1 MTLFCRILW
10 KKNKVAETEAISF
23 SIFYNNALYLF
34 LILIAS
40 FYVLR
45 TFNPAAYPLLY
56 LLLFLDKGL
65 VGGRLDYQPLLSL
78 CSSS

>member
-10 KKNKVAETEAISF
+10 KKNKVAETEAITF

-45 TFNPAAYPLLY
+45 TFNPAAYPLHYLPLLWE
-56 LLLFLDKGL
+56 LLLRDRLVVGL
-65 VGGRLDYQPLLSL
+65 ITNPS
-78 CSSS
+78 